1 MPFTHILGQDMAI
14 STLTRALT
22 SGRVHHAYRFEG
34 PPGVGKEMTAT
45 ALAQA
50 LVCVGDD
57 PLGCGACSAC
67 QRAAGRSPGRPASPL
82 HPDVAI
88 VARNFYPAATI
99 GRKTDESSEISVD
112 QVRTIVLQHAS
123 YPAHEGRA
131 RVFLVR
137 DADELSTGAANALLK
152 TLEEPRQGTYFVLLT
167 SRPDAL
173 LNTIRSRTMPV
184 RFGPLPE
191 AVVRDAL
198 EAAEIPAER
207 QELALEMAGG
217 SVSAALELCDE
228 EATEAREAFV
238 RRVFEAVDARDLG
251 MAVTLAESLE
261 KDKDR
266 LKADLRALGAALA
279 RRARGEVDEAPASA
293 EVLARRYE
301 AVGRAVVR
309 LERNASPQLAMVSL
323 VADLREAGRYCV
335 P

>member
-1 MPFTHILGQDMAI
+1 MPFTHILGQETAVSTI
-14 STLTRALT
+14 SRALM

-67 QRAAGRSPGRPASPL
+67 KRAGARSPGRPASPL

-88 VARNFYPAATI
+88 IAKNFYPASTI
-99 GRKTDESSEISVD
+99 GRKSDEVTEISVD

-123 YPAHEGRA
+123 YPPHEGRA
-131 RVFLVR
+131 RVFIVR
-137 DADELSTGAANALLK
+137 DADELGTSAANALLK
-152 TLEEPRQGTYFVLLT
+152 TLEEPRQGTYFVLTT
-167 SRPDAL
+167 SRPDAM

-191 AVVRDAL
+191 AVVREAL
-198 EAAEIPAER
+198 RAAEIPEDR
-207 QELALEMAGG
+207 HELALELAGG

-228 EATEAREAFV
+228 EATAGREAFLQ
-238 RRVFEAVDARDLG
+238 RVFDAVGAPDLG
-251 MAVTLAESLE
+251 AAVTLAESLE
-261 KDKDR
+261 KDKGL
-266 LKADLRALGAALA
+266 LKAELRALGASLA
-279 RRARGEVDEAPASA
+279 RKARSEVETAPEAA

-301 AVGRAVVR
+301 VVSRAVVR

-323 VADLREAGRYCV
+323 VADMREAGG
-335 P
+335 